1 MSYDFDR
8 GTHSVYS
15 LRYHLILV
23 VKYRRKVFLDDR
35 IIDELK
41 TRTRKISDGFGAE
54 VISQETDED
63 HTHILFKATPQ
74 TNLIKYINSLKGG
87 TSNAI
92 RHRFPEVKEKLWK
105 DAFWS
110 PSSCLIT
117 TGEVTLEQLIK
128 YVEGQG
134 KNANNLQI

>member
-1 MSYDFDR
+1 MSYSFDR

-23 VKYRRKVFLDDR
+23 VKYRRKVFLDDK

-41 TRTRKISDGFGAE
+41 TRTRKISEGFGIE
-54 VISQETDED
+54 VISQETDKD

-105 DAFWS
+105 NAFWS
-110 PSSCLIT
+110 PSYCLIT
-117 TGEVTLEQLIK
+117 TGEVTLDQLIK
-128 YVEGQG
+128 YVESQG
-134 KNANNLQI
+134 EKCK